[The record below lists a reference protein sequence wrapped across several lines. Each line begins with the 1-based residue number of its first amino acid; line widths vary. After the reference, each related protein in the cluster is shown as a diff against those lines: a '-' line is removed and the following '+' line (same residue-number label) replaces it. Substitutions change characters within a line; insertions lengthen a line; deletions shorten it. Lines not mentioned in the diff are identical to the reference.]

1 MGNFLLEMQDLTVMR
16 GDVLVLRD
24 IDLNIKR
31 GEAVALIGPNGAGK
45 TTLFETVMGIHKV
58 VKGDIRIEGSSIR
71 GMGTERISRRI
82 SMIPQEFATFP
93 FLTVLE
99 NLWIS
104 KNSSRRKAMTDEIFQ
119 IFPAL
124 QEKINQEAS
133 TLSGGQRQML
143 ALGMG
148 LARKCDILLLDEPT
162 LGLSPLMTQR
172 ILNSIKE
179 ISDRFKLSVLISEQ
193 TPLVL
198 NISDRVY
205 VLEGGQI
212 RIQGASQELKKD
224 ERIRKVYLGMAV

>member
-1 MGNFLLEMQDLTVMR
+1 VGDFLLEIRDLTVLR
-16 GDVLVLRD
+16 GDVWVLRD

-31 GEAVALIGPNGAGK
+31 GEVVALIGPNGAGK
-45 TTLFETVMGIHKV
+45 TTLFETVMGIHKII
-58 VKGDIRIEGSSIR
+58 KGEIRIEGTSIR
-71 GMGTERISRRI
+71 GMETEKISRRI

-104 KNSSRRKAMTDEIFQ
+104 QNSSRRKVMADEIFK

-124 QEKINQEAS
+124 QEKIHQEAN

-148 LARKCDILLLDEPT
+148 LVRKCDILLLDEPT

-172 ILNSIKE
+172 ILSAIKE
-179 ISDRFKLSVLISEQ
+179 ISARFKLSVLISEQ

-212 RIQGASQELKKD
+212 RIQGASQELKTD

>member
-1 MGNFLLEMQDLTVMR
+1 
-16 GDVLVLRD
+16 
-24 IDLNIKR
+24 
-31 GEAVALIGPNGAGK
+31 
-45 TTLFETVMGIHKV
+45 
-58 VKGDIRIEGSSIR
+58 
-71 GMGTERISRRI
+71 
-82 SMIPQEFATFP
+82 MIPQEFATFP